1 MIPSVLFYSKS
12 CEWNTPDCL
21 FDELNSEFRFNLDVC
36 ATPENA
42 KCERFFTKED
52 DGLSQSW
59 DGCNVWCNP
68 PYNKEI
74 TKWTKKACET
84 KNAVICMLLPART
97 DTKWFHD
104 YVLGKA
110 SEIRFIKG
118 RLRFSGYSRGRNSKR
133 HTEPGRYI
141 PGRKWREEYDP
152 AEELPVLWG
161 TSKAMG

>member
-74 TKWTKKACET
+74 IKWTKKACET

-118 RLRFSGYSRGRNSKR
+118 RLRFSGWNNSAPFPSIIVVYRNYR
-133 HTEPGRYI
+133 
-141 PGRKWREEYDP
+141 
-152 AEELPVLWG
+152 AE
-161 TSKAMG
+161 A